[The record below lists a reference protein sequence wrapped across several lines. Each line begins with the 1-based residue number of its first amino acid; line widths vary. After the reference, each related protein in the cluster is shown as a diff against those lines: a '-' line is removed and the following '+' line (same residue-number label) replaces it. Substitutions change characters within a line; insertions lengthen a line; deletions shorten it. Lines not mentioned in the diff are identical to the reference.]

1 MNWAA
6 IVIATLVNAFIG
18 AIWFSRTGRRID
30 GSLVALTTV
39 SALISSY
46 TLAYLFIQ
54 TGTQTADRGA
64 LLGAYAGIGL
74 AAPAILVDHLLNNRR
89 YSLYLIV
96 AGYPVVGLIVSGAL
110 IGGIR
115 F

>member
-1 MNWAA
+1 MNWVA
-6 IVIATLVNAFIG
+6 ILIATIVQVFIG
-18 AIWFSRTGRRID
+18 AIWFSRTGRRVD
-30 GSLVALTTV
+30 GQLVALIAV

-46 TLAYLFIQ
+46 TLAYLCVQ

-96 AGYPVVGLIVSGAL
+96 AGYPVVGLIVTGAL
-110 IGGIR
+110 VGGIR